1 MIRDRLRA
9 ATRLTVARGP
19 LAGVRVFLEKLD
31 YHRSMKTVVLS
42 LLVTL
47 PLPFVSRAAEIPSG
61 THLLLRMVNS
71 INTRTASEGSQVYL
85 RTDSPLVTEGRVIV
99 PVGSYVQGTVAQVK
113 RSGRV
118 AGRAELSIRLDTLT
132 LPEGKVLKFT
142 PQLSAVDA
150 GDSGQKVSG
159 ENNRIQQGSDIGR
172 DAARIAILAGTGASI
187 GGLVDRGW
195 RGAGIGAG
203 VGGAVGV
210 ATTLLTRGREVELR
224 QGMTLD
230 VALDR
235 ALLVE

>member
-1 MIRDRLRA
+1 MIRYCA
-9 ATRLTVARGP
+9 PATTL
-19 LAGVRVFLEKLD
+19 LD
-31 YHRSMKTVVLS
+31 YHRNMRNVVS
-42 LLVTL
+42 WLLAML
-47 PLPFVSRAAEIPSG
+47 PLSPVSRAAEIPSG

-71 INTRTASEGSQVYL
+71 INSRTASEGNQVYL
-85 RTDSPLVTEGRVIV
+85 RTDSPLVAEGRVIV

-118 AGRAELSIRLDTLT
+118 AGRAELAIRLDTLT

-142 PQLSAVDA
+142 PQLSSVDA
-150 GDSGQKVSG
+150 GDSGQKVAG
-159 ENNRIQQGSDIGR
+159 ENNRIQQGPDVGH

-187 GGLVDRGW
+187 GALVDRSW
-195 RGAGIGAG
+195 RGAGIGGMA
-203 VGGAVGV
+203 GGAVGV

-224 QGMTLD
+224 QGMSLD